1 MESGIFTIDIFKD
14 LDYEGR
20 ESLAKCTSNPEIL
33 ILLSEVGGANVRGQV
48 VQNINTPIYIL
59 TKMLKEYDSVPWL
72 EKKDCSKYT
81 KETMQKTLKLIEKK
95 LGKEEFKKTK
105 RMEEILYGGKHFI

>member
-20 ESLAKCTSNPEIL
+20 KSLAKCTSNPEIL
-33 ILLSEVGGANVRGQV
+33 ILLSEVGGEKVRGQV
-48 VQNINTPIYIL
+48 VQNINTPIHIL
-59 TKMLKEYDSVPWL
+59 TKMLKEYD
-72 EKKDCSKYT
+72 KKKQCSEYT

>member
-1 MESGIFTIDIFKD
+1 MEKQTFTIDIFKD

-20 ESLAKCTSNPEIL
+20 KSLAKCTSNPEIL
-33 ILLSEVGGANVRGQV
+33 ILLSEVGGEYVKGEV
-48 VQNINTPIYIL
+48 VQNINTPIHIL

-72 EKKDCSKYT
+72 EKKQCSKYT

>member
-20 ESLAKCTSNPEIL
+20 KSLAKCTSNPEIL

-48 VQNINTPIYIL
+48 VQNINTPIHIL

-81 KETMQKTLKLIEKK
+81 KETIQKTLKLIEKK
-95 LGKEEFKKTK
+95 LGKEEFKRAK
-105 RMEEILYGGKHFI
+105 RMEEILYGGKYFI

>member
-20 ESLAKCTSNPEIL
+20 KSLAKCTSNPEIL

-48 VQNINTPIYIL
+48 VQNINTPIHIL

-72 EKKDCSKYT
+72 VKKNCSEYT

-105 RMEEILYGGKHFI
+105 RIEEILYGGKHFI